1 MQDGEVTSWKKKES
15 LFFNFIKG
23 KATTLANIDTE
34 EFSVQGLGNV
44 SGYNEVTA
52 TITISGELNDSLQV
66 GDIIYSLQP
75 ALRVIGT
82 VQSINKITNSF
93 TLTGS
98 APDPDPVIG
107 NFMLFAKDSEV
118 NTSGIIGYYAET
130 KMTTTSSSKE
140 ELFAVNSEVFISSE

>member
-44 SGYNEVTA
+44 LTYNSVSNI
-52 TITISGELNDSLQV
+52 ITINGEVNNSLQA

-82 VQSINKITNSF
+82 VQSVDRDSNSF
-93 TLTGS
+93 RLLTAS
-98 APDPDPVIG
+98 PTPLPVAG
-107 NFMLFAKDSEV
+107 NFMLFAKDSQV
-118 NTSGIIGYYAET
+118 NTSGLLGYQAT
-130 KMTTTSSSKE
+130 VKMTTTSSAKK